1 MKHLHYRFQSSDSH
15 ACLKLYQIACF
26 IFFFLFFIKFILF
39 INFSH
44 FFFSIFILLF
54 SFLSLKKKE
63 KQNLN
68 ILGRKLRQTR
78 SGNSSPVHYN
88 GPHHTSSSSYHH
100 NSVAAM
106 GSPYY
111 RDMDEPQSPAGGGH
125 HRSRSASRPP
135 ISHSI
140 DYPSKYNNFL
150 VIFVQ
155 SIEKNRSFY
164 NLHQWFSDFV
174 LFFLC
179 I

>member
-1 MKHLHYRFQSSDSH
+1 MHYRFLSSDKR
-15 ACLKLYQIACF
+15 ACLRLSNRMFLFFYPTFNSYINHKNIFLLFALIFHKY
-26 IFFFLFFIKFILF
+26 FFFLHLFFVV
-39 INFSH
+39 
-44 FFFSIFILLF
+44 FFSFP
-54 SFLSLKKKE
+54 SKKKKE

-78 SGNSSPVHYN
+78 SGNSSPVHYSN
-88 GPHHTSSSSYHH
+88 GPHHQSSSYHH

-140 DYPSKYNNFL
+140 DYPSK
-150 VIFVQ
+150 
-155 SIEKNRSFY
+155 
-164 NLHQWFSDFV
+164 
-174 LFFLC
+174 
-179 I
+179 

>member
-1 MKHLHYRFQSSDSH
+1 MPIRLSH
-15 ACLKLYQIACF
+15 VSIFFSYIYKSQIFLFLSYILFCSLIF
-26 IFFFLFFIKFILF
+26 HNFFFLHLLYFVVFFTFPQ
-39 INFSH
+39 
-44 FFFSIFILLF
+44 
-54 SFLSLKKKE
+54 KKKE

-78 SGNSSPVHYN
+78 SGNSSPVQY
-88 GPHHTSSSSYHH
+88 GPHHTSSSYHH

-140 DYPSKYNNFL
+140 DYPSKYNNIYL
-150 VIFVQ
+150 
-155 SIEKNRSFY
+155 FY
-164 NLHQWFSDFV
+164 F
-174 LFFLC
+174 
-179 I
+179 